1 MKWFKKDFFSW
12 CQKPACTNCGKGKG
26 AQEAIGQAKPTAEE
40 QQGWAGTVEVY
51 KCKECGHVHRFPRY
65 NNPATLLTTRTGRCG
80 EWANAFTLMCRA
92 MGYEARHTLDWTDHV
107 WTEVWSVEQGRWLHA
122 DPCENRLDK
131 PLMYEGGWNKKL
143 VSSATLGPI

>member
-12 CQKPACTNCGKGKG
+12 CQKPACPSCGKGKG
-26 AQEAIGQAKPTAEE
+26 AQEGIGQDKPTPEE
-40 QQGWAGTVEVY
+40 QQGWASVVEVY
-51 KCKECGHVHRFPRY
+51 RCKGCNHVHRFPRY

-107 WTEVWSVEQGRWLHA
+107 WTEVG
-122 DPCENRLDK
+122 
-131 PLMYEGGWNKKL
+131 EGGGVVAREGVVVGRGNGGGGWW
-143 VSSATLGPI
+143 VEGGGG